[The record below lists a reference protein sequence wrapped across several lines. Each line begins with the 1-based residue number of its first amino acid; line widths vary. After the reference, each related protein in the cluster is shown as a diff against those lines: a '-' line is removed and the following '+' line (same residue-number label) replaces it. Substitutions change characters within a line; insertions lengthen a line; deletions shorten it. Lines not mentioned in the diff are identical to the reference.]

1 MAFRQFE
8 DSPELWR
15 FGRNISLD
23 PIDHFSNQIDFECAD
38 VRYGNYLGVLINILD

>member
-38 VRYGNYLGVLINILD
+38 VRYGNYFWINTNA